1 MKVLALLSG
10 GLDSTLAIKVVQ
22 ESAIIPLEIEALHF
36 STIFCRCDGAD
47 GACGSTAKS
56 VAEKFHIPIRNI
68 NNTNLLLEAVR
79 KPRHGY
85 GSNVN
90 PCIDCRINILRS
102 AKDVMNQTG
111 AGFIVT
117 GEVLG
122 QRPMSQHLRA
132 LKLIEKETGL
142 EGFILRPLSA
152 KLLDATIPE
161 KNNWV
166 DRDKLLAISG
176 RSRKE
181 QIGLADIFE
190 IKDYPC
196 PAGGCLLTDPG
207 FAARMKDLMKHNPDF
222 ALNDV
227 MLLQVGRH
235 FRLNGNLKLV
245 VGRNEQENK
254 TISNLARPD
263 DVFLETA
270 DYMGPVSLLRGA
282 FNGDDIKLAG
292 GITGRYADTNN
303 AKEIK
308 IRVLSN
314 STEMEKVPVLIDS
327 QVDRY
332 RIN

>member
-303 AKEIK
+303 AKQIK
-308 IRVLSN
+308 IRILSN
-314 STEMEKVPVLIDS
+314 STEIEKVLVLIDS
-327 QVDRY
+327 QIDRY